1 MLYEKL
7 SPTFQDLAKRYPHL
21 YANISTLTLL
31 NRLRLLLH
39 LCRITEIYERLLFG
53 TDYPPIRIPR
63 CRLRPRNLRHVMQDN
78 PDKKPLRSA
87 SCSVSWAE
95 DRLPLAWRSA
105 PSADSKGNALASANH
120 SGLCRDF
127 RKAR

>member
-53 TDYPPIRIPR
+53 TDYPPVRIPR

-78 PDKKPLRSA
+78 PDKKPLRRQVAVCHGLKIAFRSLG
-87 SCSVSWAE
+87 
-95 DRLPLAWRSA
+95 DLLPQPTA
-105 PSADSKGNALASANH
+105 
-120 SGLCRDF
+120 
-127 RKAR
+127 KAIP